1 MQLTRTEFQDL
12 IERINDMK
20 DFLNWLI
27 PIAFCISG
35 IYYFWKSSNAE
46 AEDTTASDSDV
57 SPNEDNMATEV
68 QSVSMK
74 LLLEQTLK
82 NIGCHINMCEE
93 KEGEFHITYQ
103 GEHFTII
110 YSEDSPFITIYD
122 VAWYSAEL
130 IDIDNLSLVR
140 QAVNACNQQN
150 LATVLYTIDKNENC
164 VNVHTR
170 QCTIFGS
177 YIPEVETYLRSQLE
191 DSFRQHHNFYRH
203 IEAIRKE
210 QYA

>member
-1 MQLTRTEFQDL
+1 
-12 IERINDMK
+12 MK

-35 IYYFWKSSNAE
+35 IYYFWKSSNTE
-46 AEDTTASDSDV
+46 AEDMAASDSDEQK
-57 SPNEDNMATEV
+57 NEDNMTTEV
-68 QSVSMK
+68 QSANMK

-103 GEHFTII
+103 GEHFTI
-110 YSEDSPFITIYD
+110 IYD

-150 LATVLYTIDKNENC
+150 LATVLYTIDKDENC

-170 QCTIFGS
+170 QCTIFGA
-177 YIPEVETYLRSQLE
+177 YIPEVEAYLRSRLE